1 MAVTPKNGERSSRF
15 ESISQDDLPQGRK
28 GKHHDIVA
36 QLLFDI
42 EALEPGR
49 ALKVQVSELSDT
61 MSNVRSAL
69 SRACKQR
76 GLEVATSSDDEYF
89 YGIYVL
95 NSLLHKF
102 SSTFLLTLVRES
114 TTLNTSEVFM
124 DAAMK
129 SQRMYPAYTIGE
141 LERFVSEI
149 EADPAADSSTI
160 EYKIKMQGEI
170 DRRRAGSSKVAVIP
184 QLFLGGAK

>member
-1 MAVTPKNGERSSRF
+1 
-15 ESISQDDLPQGRK
+15 
-28 GKHHDIVA
+28 
-36 QLLFDI
+36 
-42 EALEPGR
+42 
-49 ALKVQVSELSDT
+49 
-61 MSNVRSAL
+61 
-69 SRACKQR
+69 
-76 GLEVATSSDDEYF
+76 
-89 YGIYVL
+89 
-95 NSLLHKF
+95 
-102 SSTFLLTLVRES
+102 
-114 TTLNTSEVFM
+114 M